1 MSAAPGEDDQQP
13 DPAERI
19 EAYLDELMLALRGR
33 PREAR
38 RLLREAETH
47 LRALVDAGL
56 AAGLDERQA
65 AEQALARFGPPSAV
79 ARGLPSGVAYRTM
92 LSQLTET
99 ALLVISVLCLAA
111 GAAAIPAAI
120 LGLAGNPSLVTG
132 DRPGTAVT
140 AARCQQLLHLVT
152 ATSCGQALST
162 HHLEEVIRDHM
173 AGGWAGVIV
182 LGIWWTWHVHRKTRP
197 AVLPAGFSLTVCGTL
212 LGAAGAFLLAVG
224 IRESLL
230 GITAVAGVIGS
241 GDLAATG
248 ATVTAAA
255 LLCWAVLARQATRP
269 ARTR

>member
-1 MSAAPGEDDQQP
+1 MSGLPGESGQQP

-19 EAYLDELMLALRGR
+19 ETYLDELMLALRSR

-47 LRALVDAGL
+47 LRALVEAGL
-56 AAGLDERQA
+56 ATGLDERQA
-65 AEQALARFGPPSAV
+65 TEQALTRFGPPSAV
-79 ARGLPSGVAYRTM
+79 ARGLPSVAAYQTM

-99 ALLVISVLCLAA
+99 ALLVIGVLCLAA

-120 LGLAGNPSLVTG
+120 LGLAGNPGMVTG
-132 DRPGTAVT
+132 DRAGMAVT
-140 AARCQQLLHLVT
+140 AARCQQLLHMV
-152 ATSCGQALST
+152 AAPSCGQALST
-162 HHLEEVIRDHM
+162 HHLEEVIRDHLL
-173 AGGWAGVIV
+173 GGWVGVAA
-182 LGIWWTWHVHRKTRP
+182 LGIWWAWHVHRKTRP

-212 LGAAGAFLLAVG
+212 LGAAGALLLAIG
-224 IRESLL
+224 IRESML
-230 GITAVAGVIGS
+230 GITAVDGVIGS

-248 ATVTAAA
+248 ATITAAA